1 MLQSALSFTLHS
13 TLCSDTWSKFLS
25 EEVRDLS
32 APISPYNVEVADQ
45 SNCCLTGLLMRP
57 EHSETKVKIE
67 ARECETKTEIETETE
82 TKKLLWDRDQKLRDW
97 DRDRDQSIVNSVAY
111 ESKKIGVFY
120 RRLYIWNNKQWIIDD
135 DDDFLLVKYS

>member
-1 MLQSALSFTLHS
+1 
-13 TLCSDTWSKFLS
+13 LS

-82 TKKLLWDRDQKLRDW
+82 TKKLL
-97 DRDRDQSIVNSVAY
+97 
-111 ESKKIGVFY
+111 
-120 RRLYIWNNKQWIIDD
+120 
-135 DDDFLLVKYS
+135 